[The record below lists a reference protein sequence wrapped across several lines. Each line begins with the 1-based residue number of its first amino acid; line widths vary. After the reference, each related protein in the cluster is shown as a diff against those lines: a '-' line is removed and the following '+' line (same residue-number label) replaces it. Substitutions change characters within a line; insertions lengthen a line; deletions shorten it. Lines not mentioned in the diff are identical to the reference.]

1 MNRIASSILLSRDE
15 TWDEVLLVD
24 RYPKLAFFG
33 GYQAFPG
40 GTLEPD
46 DAKVPVDNVDKLFQE
61 RGENLGEDFPS
72 FVAAAARELFEET
85 GVWLGRGVDE
95 SGRSL
100 EEDRRLMLADELS
113 FLQILKRRGQ
123 RIDATDFTPL
133 CRITTPPFTP
143 RRYDTWF
150 LGCQLPKGAKVDIVD
165 GELVGGGFARP
176 EDALEQWRGG
186 DTLIVP
192 PVIIFLQQLASSTK
206 EGFVQWIR
214 QFTDSYEE
222 GKLHRVYFTP
232 GVLLAALKTPTKPP
246 ATHTNTCLVGEDKVY
261 VVDPAPVDPAE
272 QMKLWNLLD
281 EFLAEGRTLEGIL
294 LTHYH
299 PDHVGAVAECQR
311 RYKLPVRAHRDAMA
325 ELDGFDFGEPLEHE
339 QDLDLGSSPDGKSGW
354 TLRAYHVP
362 GHAPGHLAFQES
374 RYQTLLVGDLL
385 STLSSILIDP
395 SDGHLATYLESLKFL
410 ESVAEGTVSPGHGPP
425 VREGRK
431 AIRAQL
437 RHRQQRENQLLAA
450 LSNEPQS
457 VSELVSKVYADVD
470 KKMWEMAGR
479 SLASGLIKLQEEGR
493 VQEQDG
499 GYRVAR

>member
-1 MNRIASSILLSRDE
+1 MTRIAVSILLSRNE
-15 TWDEVLLVD
+15 SWDEVLLID
-24 RYPKLAFFG
+24 RNPKLSFFG

-40 GTLEPD
+40 GTLEPE
-46 DAKVPVDNVDKLFQE
+46 DAKVPVDNLDKLSQE
-61 RGENLGEDFPS
+61 RGESLGKDFPS
-72 FVAAAARELFEET
+72 FVVAAARELFEET

-100 EEDRRLMLADELS
+100 DEDRRLMLADELS
-113 FLQILKRRGQ
+113 FVQILKQRGQ
-123 RIDATDFTPL
+123 RIDALDFTPL

-150 LGCQLPKGAKVDIVD
+150 LGCQLPKGGEVEIIE
-165 GELVGGGFARP
+165 GELVGGGFAKP
-176 EDALEQWRGG
+176 EDALEKWREGEV
-186 DTLIVP
+186 LIVP
-192 PVIIFLQQLASSTK
+192 PVIIFLQRLANSTK
-206 EGFVQWIR
+206 EDFVNWMQ
-214 QFTDSYEE
+214 QFTSYDD

-246 ATHTNTCLVGEDKVY
+246 ATHTNTCLVGEERVY
-261 VVDPAPVDPAE
+261 LVDPAPVEPLE
-272 QMKLWNLLD
+272 QAKLWDLLD
-281 EFLAEGRTLEGIL
+281 EFLAEGRMLEGIL

-311 RYKLPVRAHRDAMA
+311 RYKLPVRAHRDTMA
-325 ELDGFDFGEPLEHE
+325 ELGGFDFGEPLEHE
-339 QDLDLGSSPDGKSGW
+339 QDLDLGSTPDGKPGW
-354 TLRAYHVP
+354 TLRAFHVP

-374 RYQTLLVGDLL
+374 RYQTLIVGDLL

-395 SDGHLATYLESLKFL
+395 RDGHLATYLESLKFL
-410 ESVAEGTVSPGHGPP
+410 ESVAEATVYPGHGPP
-425 VREGRK
+425 AREGRK
-431 AIRAQL
+431 AIQAQL

-450 LSNEPQS
+450 LSDEPQS

-499 GYRVAR
+499 CCRLVS

>member
-1 MNRIASSILLSRDE
+1 MHRIAVSILLSRTDN
-15 TWDEVLLVD
+15 WDDVLLVD
-24 RYPKLAFFG
+24 RNPKLSFFG

-40 GTLEPD
+40 GTLEPED
-46 DAKVPVDNVDKLFQE
+46 DEIPIDNLDRLSE
-61 RGENLGEDFPS
+61 RSGQALGDDFPS

-100 EEDRRLMLADELS
+100 DEDRRLMLAGELS
-113 FLQILKRRGQ
+113 FTEILKRRKQ
-123 RIDATDFTPL
+123 RIDATVFVPL

-150 LGCQLPKGAKVDIVD
+150 LGCQLPKGANVEIID
-165 GELVGGGFARP
+165 GELVGGGFAGP
-176 EDALEQWRGG
+176 EDALAKWREGEV
-186 DTLIVP
+186 LIVP
-192 PVIIFLQQLASSTK
+192 PVIIFLERLAKSTK
-206 EGFVQWIR
+206 EDFVNWMQ
-214 QFTDSYEE
+214 QFTSYDE

-232 GVLLAALKTPTKPP
+232 GVLLAALETPTKPP
-246 ATHTNTCLVGEDKVY
+246 ATHTNTCLVGEERVY
-261 VVDPAPVDPAE
+261 VVDPAPVDPSE
-272 QMKLWNLLD
+272 QAKLWELLD
-281 EFLAEGRTLEGIL
+281 EFLAEGRKLEAIL

-311 RYKLPVRAHRDAMA
+311 RYQLPLRAHRDTMA
-325 ELDGFDFGEPLEHE
+325 ELEGFDFGDPIEHE
-339 QDLDLGSSPDGKSGW
+339 EDLSLGTSPDGNPGW

-362 GHAPGHLAFQES
+362 GHAPGHLAFRES
-374 RYQTLLVGDLL
+374 RYQTLIVGDLL

-395 SDGHLATYLESLKFL
+395 SDGHLATYLKSLELL
-410 ESVAEGTVSPGHGPP
+410 ELLAEGTVYPGHGPAT
-425 VREGRK
+425 REGRK

-450 LSNEPQS
+450 LSKEPQS
-457 VSELVSKVYADVD
+457 VSELVSQVYADVD

-493 VQEQDG
+493 VGQKNG
-499 GYRVAR
+499 GFYRAE

>member
-1 MNRIASSILLSRDE
+1 MNRIAASILLSRSE
-15 TWDEVLLVD
+15 NWDEVLLVD
-24 RYPKLAFFG
+24 RNPKLSFFG

-40 GTLEPD
+40 GTLEPED
-46 DAKVPVDNVDKLFQE
+46 GEVPIDNLDSE
-61 RGENLGEDFPS
+61 RGRERLGDDFPS
-72 FVAAAARELFEET
+72 FIAAAARELFEET

-100 EEDRRLMLADELS
+100 EKDRRLMLAGEVTFLEL
-113 FLQILKRRGQ
+113 LNWRAQ
-123 RIDATDFTPL
+123 RLDARDFTPL

-150 LGCQLPKGAKVDIVD
+150 LGCQLPRGGEVEIIE
-165 GELVGGGFARP
+165 GELVGGGFAKP
-176 EDALEQWRGG
+176 EDALEKWREG
-186 DTLIVP
+186 DALIVP
-192 PVIIFLQQLASSTK
+192 PVIIFLQRLANSTK
-206 EGFVQWIR
+206 KDFVNWMQ
-214 QFTDSYEE
+214 QFTSYDE

-246 ATHTNTCLVGEDKVY
+246 ATHTNTCLVGEEKVY
-261 VVDPAPVDPAE
+261 VVDPAPVDPSE
-272 QMKLWNLLD
+272 QAKLWDLLD
-281 EFLAEGRTLEGIL
+281 EFLAEGRRLEGIL

-311 RYKLPVRAHRDAMA
+311 RYKLPVRAHRDTMA

-339 QDLDLGSSPDGKSGW
+339 QDLDLGSSPDGKPGW

-362 GHAPGHLAFQES
+362 GHAPGHLAFLEN

-395 SDGHLATYLESLKFL
+395 SDGHLATYLKSLEFL
-410 ESVAEGTVSPGHGPP
+410 ESVAQGTVYPGHGPP
-425 VREGRK
+425 AREGKK

-437 RHRQQRENQLLAA
+437 RHRQQREIQLLAA

-493 VQEQDG
+493 VEEKGG
-499 GYRVAR
+499 GYRLLS